1 MIETRKIV
9 VTTATG
15 AIFVMGLAFAIHG
28 LGQEGW
34 QIATRWTARYA
45 LLPFVLVF
53 AASELVRYVEG
64 PVQQLL
70 RNRRGLGLSFA
81 ASHLIHAG
89 AIVGL
94 YFKLGKL
101 PSVLTLVGGGLA
113 YLFIVAMAVTSTDV
127 ARRVMGPWWQHL
139 HRWGLRYVWLIF
151 FQSYLGRIVEGGER
165 VGAGVFGT
173 TLLVGAAGL
182 RLAGVLRR
190 RAIA

>member
-1 MIETRKIV
+1 MIQTRKIV

-15 AIFVMGLAFAIHG
+15 AMFVMGLAFAIHG

-53 AASELVRYVEG
+53 AASELARYVRDPG
-64 PVQQLL
+64 QQLL

-94 YFKLGKL
+94 YVNLGKL

-127 ARRVMGPWWQHL
+127 ARRVMGPGCSAPHCWWAQ
-139 HRWGLRYVWLIF
+139 RASGWQG
-151 FQSYLGRIVEGGER
+151 SY
-165 VGAGVFGT
+165 
-173 TLLVGAAGL
+173 AAAPVPDASRFSRPDVSSCGS
-182 RLAGVLRR
+182 VSTVPSEW
-190 RAIA
+190 